1 MFFKDKGNGAKK
13 TGARAWK
20 PHSRALRE
28 CLQKVQRG
36 ANTHSYPERPNRCT
50 GVRVLALDTG
60 LGRVPGT
67 GGHLV
72 GSVDEEKG
80 SAGPQLTVQTCVCV
94 RVCLCTHMCGA
105 YARVWYVDACTCV

>member
-1 MFFKDKGNGAKK
+1 METSQPGFAGMFAEGAE
-13 TGARAWK
+13 RC
-20 PHSRALRE
+20 E
-28 CLQKVQRG
+28 
-36 ANTHSYPERPNRCT
+36 HSYPERPNRCT